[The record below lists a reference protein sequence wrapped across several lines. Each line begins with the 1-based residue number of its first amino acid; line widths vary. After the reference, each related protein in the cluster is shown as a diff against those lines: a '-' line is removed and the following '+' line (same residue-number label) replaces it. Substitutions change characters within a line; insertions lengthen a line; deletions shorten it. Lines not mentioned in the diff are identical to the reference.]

1 MSNVTHIERLTQN
14 RVIRFFTDTLG
25 YRYLGDF
32 KDRANNSNIEAEIL
46 EQWLENRD
54 VSPKLRRRAI
64 NTLQK
69 AAALGGGIKLY
80 DANKKV
86 YSLLRYGVK
95 EKEESGEHNETIKLI
110 DWDNIEANDFA
121 IAEEVSIA
129 GENKKRPDIVIYV
142 NGIALGVIELKRST
156 INVTEGIHQ
165 NLDNQKKEFIRSF
178 FTTTQLVMAG
188 NDTQGLR
195 YGTIETP
202 EKYYLEWKEANPKH
216 TPQSDAS
223 VPTHLTLADADFT
236 DQPLDFHLYHVCN
249 KHRLLDIIN
258 NFIVFDSG
266 VKKTCRHNQYFGI
279 QAAKRHITQ
288 RKDGIIWH
296 TQGSGKSLTM
306 VWLAKWIRE
315 NITNSRVLI
324 ITDRTELDE
333 QIEKVF
339 FGVDEEIYRTKSGAD
354 LINNLNQPNPWLL
367 CSLIHKFGRHAED
380 DETDPKATEEFIK
393 EIQAS
398 LPSDFSPKGDLFVFV
413 DECHRTQS
421 GKLHS
426 AMKALLPDAM
436 FVGFTGTPLLKKDKK
451 KSIEV
456 FGPFIHTYKFDEAV
470 ADGVVLDLRYEA
482 RDIDQRLT
490 SSKKVDAWFD
500 ANTRGLTNIA
510 KSQLKQKWG
519 TMQRVLSS
527 KTRISRIVDDILFDM
542 ETRSQLM
549 NGRGNAMLV
558 CSSIYQACKSYEAFD
573 NSHLKGKVAIVTS
586 YLPTADSIKG
596 EETGEGMTE
605 KLFKYHTYRKMIA
618 DYYDINEQDAGAK
631 AEEFEKSVKKRFQ
644 DEPGQ
649 MRLLI
654 VVDKLLTGFD
664 APSATY
670 LYIDKKMADH
680 NLFQAICRVNRLDG
694 EDKEYGYIV
703 DYQDLFQ
710 SLQTTINDYTQGAF
724 ANYDQEDVDGLLKD
738 RISHAKQNL
747 DDALEMVRGLCEPV
761 KYPRNTQDYA
771 HYFCPSE
778 NISDA
783 EKLEKEQLRLTFYKS
798 VSKLIRAYGNI
809 ANEMIEAGYNDEEIA
824 RIKEDVKHF
833 EAVRNSIKFMS
844 GDHVDMKSYEPKMR
858 RILDSYIDADSSE
871 TVMDFKDL
879 GLIELIVN
887 QGPDALIKA
896 MPKDIASNPE
906 NVAET
911 IENNVRKT
919 IVDENPVNPKYYEHM
934 SALLDELI
942 EQRRQKAIKY
952 AEYLE
957 KIQQLAAKVMRPT
970 NAHYPESVDT
980 PAKQS
985 LYDNLVQ
992 DDVLINKIDE
1002 AIRMNKLA
1010 DYQGNKIKERRI
1022 LNAVRQVV
1030 DVYQV
1035 ENNTRIDIN
1044 FDEVMPL
1051 IKSQQEYK

>member
-1 MSNVTHIERLTQN
+1 MSNVSDIERLTQN
-14 RVIRFFTDTLG
+14 RVVRFFTDTLG

-32 KDRANNSNIEAEIL
+32 KDRPKNKNIESEIL
-46 EQWLENRD
+46 AAWLSSRN
-54 VSPKLRRRAI
+54 VSRTLQNRAI
-64 NTLQK
+64 KALEK
-69 AAALGGGIKLY
+69 AAAIGSGVKLY

-86 YSLLRYGVK
+86 YELLRYGIK
-95 EKEESGEHNETIKLI
+95 EKEGTGDHKETVWLI
-110 DWDNIEANDFA
+110 DWDNIEVNDFA
-121 IAEEVSIA
+121 IAEEVSIN
-129 GENKKRPDIVIYV
+129 GENKKRPDIVLYV

-178 FTTTQLVMAG
+178 FSTIQLVMAG

-202 EKYYLEWKEANPKH
+202 EKYYLEWKEANPNH
-216 TPQSDAS
+216 TPQSDSS
-223 VPTHLTLADADFT
+223 VPTHLTLANANFT
-236 DQPLDFHLYHVCN
+236 DQPLDFYLYHMCN
-249 KHRLLDIIN
+249 KHRFLDIIN

-279 QAAKRHITQ
+279 QAAKKHIAQ
-288 RKDGIIWH
+288 RKDGIVWH

-315 NITNSRVLI
+315 NVTNSRVLI

-339 FGVDEEIYRTKSGAD
+339 FGVDESIYRTKSGAD
-354 LINNLNQPNPWLL
+354 LITQLNQPNPWLL
-367 CSLIHKFGRHAED
+367 CSLVHKFGRGGD
-380 DETDPKATEEFIK
+380 DDSHDSKDTDDFIK

-426 AMKALLPDAM
+426 AMKALLPEAM

-470 ADGVVLDLRYEA
+470 ADGVVLDLLYEA
-482 RDIDQRLT
+482 RDIDQQLT
-490 SSKKVDAWFD
+490 SSKKVDEWFD
-500 ANTRGLTNIA
+500 AHTRGLTNIA

-527 KTRISRIVDDILFDM
+527 QSRIECIVNDILLDM
-542 ETRSQLM
+542 QKKPRLM
-549 NGRGNAMLV
+549 DGHGNAMLV
-558 CSSIYQACKSYEAFD
+558 CNSIYQACKSYEAFD
-573 NSHLKGKVAIVTS
+573 NSFLKGKVAIVTS

-605 KLFKYHTYRKMIA
+605 KLFKYRIYRRMIA
-618 DYYDINEQDAGAK
+618 DYYDISEQEAGSK
-631 AEEFEKSVKKRFQ
+631 AEDFEKSVKKRFIE
-644 DEPGQ
+644 EPGQ

-694 EDKEYGYIV
+694 AEKDYGYII

-710 SLQTTINDYTQGAF
+710 SLNSTISDYTQGAF
-724 ANYDQEDVDGLLKD
+724 SEYEDEDIDGLLKN
-738 RISHAKQNL
+738 RLTAAKQNL

-761 KYPRNTQDYA
+761 KYPRNTQDYGA
-771 HYFCPSE
+771 YFCPSE
-778 NISDA
+778 GTTEA
-783 EKLEKEQLRLTFYKS
+783 EKIEQEQLRLTLYKS

-809 ANEMIEAGYNDEEIA
+809 ANEMSEAGYSDQEIK
-824 RIKEDVKHF
+824 RIKDDVKHF
-833 EAVRNSIKFMS
+833 ESVRNNIKLMS
-844 GDHVDMKSYEPKMR
+844 GDHIDMKSYEPTMR
-858 RILDSYIDADSSE
+858 RMLDTYIHATPSE
-871 TVMDFKDL
+871 TVIDFEDL

-887 QGPDALIKA
+887 QGPEALIKA
-896 MPKDIASNPE
+896 IPEDIASNPE

-942 EQRRQKAIKY
+942 ELRRQKAIAY
-952 AEYLE
+952 AEYLQ
-957 KIQQLAAKVMRPT
+957 KIRQLASKVINPT
-970 NAHYPESVDT
+970 GSAGGDAYPETINT
-980 PAKQS
+980 PAKRA
-985 LYDNLVQ
+985 LYDNLDQNEDLADKV
-992 DDVLINKIDE
+992 DA
-1002 AIRMNKLA
+1002 AIRLHKQA
-1010 DYQGNKIKERRI
+1010 DWQGHLIKERKI
-1022 LNAVRQVV
+1022 TNAVHQVIKEYEV
-1030 DVYQV
+1030 DTDL
-1035 ENNTRIDIN
+1035 E
-1044 FDEVMPL
+1044 EL
-1051 IKSQQEYK
+1051 ISLVKAQQEYQ

>member
-32 KDRANNSNIEAEIL
+32 KDRPNNSNIEAEIL
-46 EQWLENRD
+46 EQWLANRD
-54 VSPKLRRRAI
+54 VSPTLRSRAI
-64 NTLQK
+64 NRLQK
-69 AAALGGGIKLY
+69 AAALGSGIKLY
-80 DANKKV
+80 DANKEV

-95 EKEESGEHNETIKLI
+95 EKEGAGERFETVKLI
-110 DWDNIEANDFA
+110 DWDNVEANDFA

-156 INVTEGIHQ
+156 ISVSEGIRQ
-165 NLDNQKKEFIRSF
+165 NLDNQSKEFIRNF
-178 FTTTQLVMAG
+178 FSTIQLVMAG
-188 NDTQGLR
+188 NDSQGLR

-202 EKYYLEWKEANPKH
+202 EKYYLEWKEANPHH

-223 VPTHLTLADADFT
+223 TPTHLTLADSDIT
-236 DQPLDFHLYHVCN
+236 NQKLDFDIYHLCN
-249 KHRLLDIIN
+249 KYRLLDIIH
-258 NFIVFDSG
+258 NFIVFDAG
-266 VKKTCRHNQYFGI
+266 VKKTCRHNQYFGV
-279 QAAKRHITQ
+279 QASKRNLDQH
-288 RKDGIIWH
+288 KNGIIWH

-354 LINNLNQPNPWLL
+354 LIKNLNQPNPWLL

-380 DETDPKATEEFIK
+380 DETDSKSTEEFIK

-398 LPSDFSPKGDLFVFV
+398 LPSDFNPKGDIYVFV

-490 SSKKVDAWFD
+490 SPKKLDEWFD
-500 ANTRGLTNIA
+500 GHTQGLTDIA
-510 KSQLKQKWG
+510 KTQLKQKWG

-527 KTRISRIVDDILFDM
+527 QSRIECIVNDIMLDM
-542 ETRSQLM
+542 QTKPRLLE
-549 NGRGNAMLV
+549 GHGNAILV
-558 CSSIYQACKSYEAFD
+558 CSSIYQACKSYKAFED
-573 NSHLKGKVAIVTS
+573 SQLKGKVAIVTS

-605 KLFKYHTYRKMIA
+605 KLFKHHTYRKMIA
-618 DYYDINEQDAGAK
+618 DYYDISEKEAGTK

-703 DYQDLFQ
+703 DYQDLFH

-724 ANYDQEDVDGLLKD
+724 ANYDEEDVDGLLKD
-738 RISHAKQNL
+738 RISHAKQDL

-783 EKLEKEQLRLTFYKS
+783 ERLEKEQLRLTFYKS

-809 ANEMIEAGYNDEEIA
+809 ANEMPEAGYNNSEIA
-824 RIKEDVKHF
+824 RIKDDVKHF
-833 EAVRNSIKFMS
+833 EAVRNSIKLMS
-844 GDHVDMKSYEPKMR
+844 GDHVDMKKFEPTMR
-858 RILDSYIDADSSE
+858 RMLDTYIQATPSE
-871 TVMDFKDL
+871 TVINFEDL

-896 MPKDIASNPE
+896 IPEDIASNPE

-942 EQRRQKAIKY
+942 EQRRQKAIEY
-952 AEYLE
+952 AEYLQKTQE
-957 KIQQLAAKVMRPT
+957 LAAKVINPT
-970 NAHYPESVDT
+970 GTAQGSSYPDSINT
-980 PAKQS
+980 AAKRA
-985 LYDNLVQ
+985 LYDNLGQNEELADKV
-992 DDVLINKIDE
+992 DA
-1002 AIRMNKLA
+1002 AIRLNKQA
-1010 DYQGNKIKERRI
+1010 DWQGHLIKERRI
-1022 LNAVRQVV
+1022 KRAVHQVISE
-1030 DVYQV
+1030 YQV
-1035 ENNTRIDIN
+1035 DTDFEELIDL
-1044 FDEVMPL
+1044 V
-1051 IKSQQEYK
+1051 KAQQEYK